1 MTSSG
6 MATVSCV
13 FSFRGRLK
21 TVCYYWFTPPKQR
34 GFFYPKIVLLCFY
47 MSKIL
52 VTGGAGFIGSTLVD
66 KLINEG
72 HQVVVIDDLS
82 SGKKDYVNPQAKLY
96 EIDIC
101 SPKIAKI
108 FQKEKFDFVY
118 HLAAQIDVRKS
129 VSDPAYDNK
138 INALGGLNIIVN
150 AHASGVKK
158 IIFASTGGAIYGE
171 AEEIPT
177 TESSPTYPVSPYGI
191 HKLTVEKYLNYYY
204 QVYGLNYTVLRFAN
218 VYGPRQFKGGEAGV
232 IAIFIDNAVK
242 GLESLQFGDGLQTRD
257 FVYVD
262 DVVRGLFSA
271 LNIDCQGEINIG
283 SGVET
288 NLLEICSNIEKA
300 IDGPMK
306 VKEMPG
312 KPGEQRRSCLSFER
326 ARAVLNWEPSVNI
339 TEGIKRTITWAQ
351 SQK

>member
-1 MTSSG
+1 
-6 MATVSCV
+6 
-13 FSFRGRLK
+13 
-21 TVCYYWFTPPKQR
+21 
-34 GFFYPKIVLLCFY
+34 

-66 KLINEG
+66 KLISEG
-72 HQVVVIDDLS
+72 HQVIVIDDLS
-82 SGKKDYVNPQAKLY
+82 SGKRDYVNPKAKLY
-96 EIDIC
+96 EVDIC
-101 SPKIAKI
+101 SANKISKI

-129 VSDPAYDNK
+129 VSDPAFDNQV
-138 INALGGLNIIVN
+138 NALGGLNIIIN
-150 AHASGVKK
+150 SHTNEVKK

-177 TESSPTYPVSPYGI
+177 TENSPTYPVSPYGI

-232 IAIFIDNAVK
+232 VAIFIDNAVK
-242 GLESLQFGDGLQTRD
+242 GLESSQFGDGLQTRD
-257 FVYVD
+257 YVYVD
-262 DVVRGLFSA
+262 DVVRGLYSA

-288 NLLEICSNIEKA
+288 NLLEICSSIEKA
-300 IDGPMK
+300 IGGPMK
-306 VKEMPG
+306 VKELPG

-326 ARAVLNWEPSVNI
+326 ARDVLNWEPEVNI
-339 TEGIKRTITWAQ
+339 VEGIKRTIAWAQ

>member
-1 MTSSG
+1 
-6 MATVSCV
+6 
-13 FSFRGRLK
+13 
-21 TVCYYWFTPPKQR
+21 
-34 GFFYPKIVLLCFY
+34 

-82 SGKKDYVNPQAKLY
+82 SGKKDYVNPKARFY
-96 EIDIC
+96 EVDIC
-101 SPKIAKI
+101 SVNKISRI

-129 VSDPAYDNK
+129 VADPAFDNQV
-138 INALGGLNIIVN
+138 NALGGLNIVVN
-150 AHASGVKK
+150 CHAHEVKK

-177 TESSPTYPVSPYGI
+177 TENSPTYPVSPYGI

-242 GLESLQFGDGLQTRD
+242 GLESSQFGDGLQTRD
-257 FVYVD
+257 YVYVD
-262 DVVRGLFSA
+262 DVVRGLYSA

-283 SGVET
+283 SGIET
-288 NLLEICSNIEKA
+288 NLLEICSSIEKA
-300 IDGPMK
+300 LGGPMK
-306 VKEMPG
+306 VRELPG

-326 ARAVLNWEPSVNI
+326 AREVLNWVPEVNI
-339 TEGIKRTITWAQ
+339 VEGIKRTIAWAQ
-351 SQK
+351 AQK